1 MEIMKLIIYVLL
13 LIIVIKIVKKIFLSD
28 AVKEKLRQ
36 LEKNNYVTIT
46 TGDELILKNV
56 DFTRDIPFN
65 KNKYYVYYIT
75 TVIKESN
82 KKQNLLVNFIKAC
95 IVDLIQMDI
104 LEFKKENGKIEL
116 IIKDEKIVNLNDKK
130 DIEFVKILQSISTN
144 HVIKKESFKKLTK
157 KDTDAILLWCTNGF
171 QETEKVWYR
180 KTPEERHKDIA
191 ILKGLEKFL
200 LEYSKIKDK
209 SAEEVK
215 IWEEYLTF
223 AMILMIADNTVEEL
237 DEIIS
242 NKFLVKMLF
251 QSRELVIQL
260 FSKAMNQKEE
270 ENHEQQ

>member
-1 MEIMKLIIYVLL
+1 MKLIIYVLL